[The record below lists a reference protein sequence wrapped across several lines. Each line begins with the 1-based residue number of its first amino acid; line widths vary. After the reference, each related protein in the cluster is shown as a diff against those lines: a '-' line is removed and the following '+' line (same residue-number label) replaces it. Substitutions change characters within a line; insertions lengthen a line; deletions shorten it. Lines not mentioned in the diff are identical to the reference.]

1 MNLPHDR
8 EMSLTEA
15 AVRDG
20 VRSRPFA
27 LLVALGCSG
36 NYCTQTDRTNGVLP
50 NLLPFSLSHWLDTH
64 DLLKEILFEKYR
76 RTARRVEVVVHQV
89 VAERFRD
96 LPILTSIMWFLTR
109 PLRLIIVRHDGHD
122 FLQK

>member
-1 MNLPHDR
+1 
-8 EMSLTEA
+8 MSLTEA

-27 LLVALGCSG
+27 LLVALGCS
-36 NYCTQTDRTNGVLP
+36 TQTDRTNGVLP
-50 NLLPFSLSHWLDTH
+50 NLLPFFLSHWLDTH
-64 DLLKEILFEKYR
+64 DLLKEILFENYR

-122 FLQK
+122 FLRK